1 MKDTILIKRSFILF
15 FLLIVF
21 TGCSTDNDEN
31 EDPSKANNLSLGIS
45 ANDLLSDQ
53 KYTSMKIELLYVQ
66 EFEPTSE
73 TLSEIRS
80 FLQTYTHKPKGITI
94 ATRAIPSPGG
104 GPYEISDIVDL
115 EKENRTVFTSGTE
128 IGVFI
133 FFADGKSATEEGNK
147 LVLGTAYRNTSMVI
161 FEKTVKEL
169 SETTRLPQGQI
180 ESTTI
185 KHEFGHLFGLVD
197 NGSPAQSAHED
208 TESKSHCNVSNCLM
222 VAKVEFGSGTTDLL
236 KSNHAVEFDD
246 SCLLDLRAN
255 GGR

>member
-1 MKDTILIKRSFILF
+1 MKETSFLIKSFFFIL
-15 FLLIVF
+15 LLFVF
-21 TGCSTDNDEN
+21 TGCTTDNDEN
-31 EDPSKANNLSLGIS
+31 EKGKANNLSLGVS

-53 KYTSMKIELLYVQ
+53 KYTSLKIELLYINGY
-66 EFEPTSE
+66 EPTPA
-73 TLSEIRS
+73 TLSETRS
-80 FLQTYTHKPKGITI
+80 FLQTYTHKPNGISIT
-94 ATRAIPSPGG
+94 TRAIPSPGG
-104 GPYEISDIVDL
+104 GPYEISEIVDL
-115 EKENRTVFTSGTE
+115 EKENRTVFTSGKE

-161 FEKTVKEL
+161 FEQTVKEL
-169 SETTRLPQGQI
+169 SEQTKLPQGEI

-197 NGSPAQSAHED
+197 NGSPAQSVHED
-208 TESKSHCNVSNCLM
+208 TESKSHCNVNNCLM

-236 KSNHAVEFDD
+236 KSNHAVEFDG
-246 SCLLDLRAN
+246 SCLRDLRAN

>member
-1 MKDTILIKRSFILF
+1 MKETTFLRKSFILF

-21 TGCSTDNDEN
+21 SGCSTDNDEN
-31 EDPSKANNLSLGIS
+31 GEAGKANKLSLGVS

-53 KYTSMKIELLYVQ
+53 KFTSMKIEVLYV
-66 EFEPTSE
+66 EGFEPTST
-73 TLSEIRS
+73 TLNEIRS

-94 ATRAIPSPGG
+94 ATQAIPSPGG
-104 GPYEISDIVDL
+104 GPYEISEIVDL
-115 EKENRTVFTSGTE
+115 EKEHRTIFTSGKE
-128 IGVFI
+128 IGVFL
-133 FFADGKSATEEGNK
+133 FFADGKSATEEDNK

-161 FEKTVKEL
+161 FQQTVKEL
-169 SETTRLPQGQI
+169 SETTRLPQGKI

-208 TESKSHCNVSNCLM
+208 SESKSHCSVSNCLM

-236 KSNHAVEFDD
+236 KSSHAVEFDH